1 MVDDVDTTKQNP
13 ARRMRYGIVTANLGD
28 YADPRV
34 AVRLAR
40 AAEAAGWEAFF
51 VWDHLGFVRGVP
63 SGDPYVILSAVAAST
78 TRLKLGLAITPLARR
93 RPQIVANALASLDL
107 LSAGRVIFG
116 AGLGGVPEEFTAFGD
131 PDDAKQR
138 AAMLDEGLTI
148 LDRFWSGEAVTHRGP
163 HYVVEGVSL
172 KPLPLQ
178 RPRIPIWIG
187 GEGRPALRRAARWDG
202 WLAPATSPDG
212 RATMVKSP
220 ERIAEMVATIR
231 RHRTTA
237 APFEVAIDGYSD
249 AGDPALP
256 RAYGAAGATWWLE
269 SIHGVRGTLGEMLAR
284 VEAGPPCPDRGVSPG
299 SSGRTQRS
307 PSACVARRDH

>member
-1 MVDDVDTTKQNP
+1 
-13 ARRMRYGIVTANLGD
+13 MRYGIVIANLGD
-28 YADPRV
+28 YADPRLT
-34 AVRLAR
+34 VRLAR

-78 TRLKLGLAITPLARR
+78 TRLKLGLAVTPLARR
-93 RPQIVANALASLDL
+93 RPQIVAHALASLDL
-107 LSAGRVIFG
+107 LSTGRVIFG

-131 PDDAKQR
+131 PGDAKQR
-138 AAMLDEGLTI
+138 AAMLDEGLAI
-148 LDRFWSGEAVTHRGP
+148 LDGFWSGETVTHRGP

-172 KPLPLQ
+172 EPLPLQ

-187 GEGRPALRRAARWDG
+187 GEGGPALRRAARWDG
-202 WLAPATSPDG
+202 WLAPATSHDG
-212 RATMVKSP
+212 TPTMAKSP

-249 AGDPALP
+249 AGDPTLP

-284 VEAGPPCPDRGVSPG
+284 VEAGPPCRDRGVSHG
-299 SSGRTQRS
+299 SSVRTQRS
-307 PSACVARRDH
+307 PGACVARRDH